1 MSAFGDNVA
10 WIVSSYALPRCA
22 GAVAAAGGEED
33 HDAVPSG
40 GRRARWHGSQY
51 IAWEW
56 VGRSLE
62 QFPTHPPARLGES
75 FGLSPEQGALVL
87 EQ

>member
-1 MSAFGDNVA
+1 MERGSFHHTRSLV
-10 WIVSSYALPRCA
+10 VREPLLQR
-22 GAVAAAGGEED
+22 GEED
-33 HDAVPSG
+33 HDTVPSG

-62 QFPTHPPARLGES
+62 QFPTHPAARLGES
-75 FGLSPEQGALVL
+75 FGLSPDQGTLVL